1 LAVSISKLHRWYLLW
16 LRPEQVQAVEWA
28 GEPAKSVEIH
38 PDGWFVMVQELGDRV
53 QVNPAHV
60 VAIEE

>member
-1 LAVSISKLHRWYLLW
+1 MELQKDMVVKVITSADRLFKGKV
-16 LRPEQVQAVEWA
+16 
-28 GEPAKSVEIH
+28 VEIH

-53 QVNPAHV
+53 QINPSHV